1 MKHGRDKFQ
10 KKNEARK
17 RCEERKRDLLATND
31 RTHTKAK
38 PLIIIII

>member
-17 RCEERKRDLLATND
+17 RCEREKERPACDK
-31 RTHTKAK
+31 
-38 PLIIIII
+38 